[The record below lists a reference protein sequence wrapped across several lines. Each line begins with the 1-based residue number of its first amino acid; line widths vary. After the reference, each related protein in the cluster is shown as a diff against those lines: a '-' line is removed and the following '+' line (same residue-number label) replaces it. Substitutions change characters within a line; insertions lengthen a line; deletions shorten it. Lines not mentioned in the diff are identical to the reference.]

1 MQLDRLKRRE
11 FITVLGGAAATWP
24 LRARAQQSGRM
35 RRIGVLMGS
44 AESDFDSQAR
54 LAAFR
59 QALRELGWT
68 EGGNL
73 RIDYRWA
80 AADPDRVRDYAAE
93 LAGLAPDVILAH
105 APAALK
111 ALQREARTVPIVFVM
126 VPVPAAREVVAS
138 LARPGGHI
146 TGFAHTDVEIAGKW
160 LELLKEISPT
170 MKRLAFLLDPAHP
183 GWAGYSRTITAAAS
197 SFGVEVTPGAIRD
210 AAEIKRVIEDFAREP
225 NGGLIVLP
233 DILTQVHRD
242 LVIQLAARHRLPAIF
257 GFRYFPASGGL
268 MSYGIDPVD
277 QFRRAA
283 SYIDRILNGAKAG
296 ELPVQ
301 AEAKFEL
308 VINLK
313 TAKAM
318 GLDVP
323 WFLQQRAD
331 EVIE

>member
-1 MQLDRLKRRE
+1 MKRRE
-11 FITVLGGAAATWP
+11 FLTALGGAAVAWP
-24 LRARAQQSGRM
+24 LAGRAQQPERS

-44 AESDFDSQAR
+44 ADSDPDSQVR
-54 LAAFR
+54 LEAFR
-59 QALRELGWT
+59 ETLRQMGWT

-73 RIDYRWA
+73 LIDYRWA
-80 AADPDRVRDYAAE
+80 AADPERVRAYATE
-93 LAGLAPDVILAH
+93 LVGLTPNAILAH
-105 APAALK
+105 APAALH
-111 ALQREARTVPIVFVM
+111 ALQRASRRVPIVFVM
-126 VPVPAAREVVAS
+126 VPVPVAGQVVAS
-138 LARPGGHI
+138 LARPGGNI

-160 LELLKEISPT
+160 LELLKEVSPAV
-170 MKRLAFLLDPAHP
+170 KRVAFLLHPDHP
-183 GWAGYSRTITAAAS
+183 GWDGYSRTIAAAAS
-197 SFGVEVTPGAIRD
+197 SFGVNVTPGRIRD
-210 AAEIKRVIEDFAREP
+210 AAEIERVIESFAREP

-242 LVIQLAARHRLPAIF
+242 LLVRLAAHHRLPAIY

-277 QFRRAA
+277 LFRRAA
-283 SYIDRILNGAKAG
+283 SYIDRILNGATPG

-301 AEAKFEL
+301 AATKYEL

-318 GLDVP
+318 GLEVP

>member
-1 MQLDRLKRRE
+1 M
-11 FITVLGGAAATWP
+11 
-24 LRARAQQSGRM
+24 
-35 RRIGVLMGS
+35 
-44 AESDFDSQAR
+44 
-54 LAAFR
+54 
-59 QALRELGWT
+59 GWT
-68 EGGNL
+68 EGNNL

-80 AADPDRVRDYAAE
+80 SADPDRIRAYAAE
-93 LAGLAPDVILAH
+93 LVSLTPDVILAH

-111 ALQREARTVPIVFVM
+111 ALQRETSTVPIVFVM
-126 VPVPAAREVVAS
+126 VPVSVAREVVAS
-138 LARPGGHI
+138 LARPAGNI

-160 LELLKEISPT
+160 LELLKEISPA
-170 MKRLAFLLDPAHP
+170 MKRVAFLLEPDHPAW
-183 GWAGYSRTITAAAS
+183 GGYSLTITGAAS
-197 SFGVEVTPGAIRD
+197 SFGVEVTPGGIRD
-210 AAEIKRVIEDFAREP
+210 TAEIERVIEDFARKP

-233 DILTQVHRD
+233 TIMTQVHRD
-242 LVIQLAARHRLPAIF
+242 LIVRLAARYRLPTIA
-257 GFRYFPASGGL
+257 GFRYFPAGGGL

-277 QFRRAA
+277 LFRRAA
-283 SYIDRILNGAKAG
+283 SYIDRILKSTKTS

-301 AEAKFEL
+301 ASHKFEL

>member
-1 MQLDRLKRRE
+1 VKRRA
-11 FITVLGGAAATWP
+11 FITLLGGAAAAWP
-24 LRARAQQSGRM
+24 LAARAQQSGRI

-44 AESDFDSQAR
+44 AESDPDSQLR
-54 LAAFR
+54 LEAFR
-59 QALRELGWT
+59 EALRQMGWT

-93 LAGLAPDVILAH
+93 LVGLRPDVILAH
-105 APAALK
+105 APAALR
-111 ALQREARTVPIVFVM
+111 ALHGEARTVPVVFVM
-126 VPVPAAREVVAS
+126 VPVPVAREVVAS
-138 LARPGGHI
+138 LARPGGNI
-146 TGFAHTDVEIAGKW
+146 TGFAHTDVGIAGKW
-160 LELLKEISPT
+160 LELLKEISPS
-170 MKRLAFLLDPAHP
+170 MKRVAYLLNPTHPA
-183 GWAGYSRTITAAAS
+183 WAGYSQTIKAAAS
-197 SFGVEVTPGAIRD
+197 SFGVEVTPGTIRD
-210 AAEIKRVIEDFAREP
+210 AAEIERVIEDFAREP

-242 LVIQLAARHRLPAIF
+242 LLIRLAARHRLPAIY

-277 QFRRAA
+277 LFRRAA
-283 SYIDRILNGAKAG
+283 SYIDRVLNGAKAG
-296 ELPVQ
+296 DLPVQ

-318 GLDVP
+318 GLEVP